1 MRGAISDGRP
11 YRDSYRKSHFKTTS
25 RSKAHQRLESGSIID
40 SPEIVATVVEVPIR
54 QTVVVMRFEP
64 QEGRVVE
71 HYHAEVEKI
80 VTANVSAA
88 KG

>member
-1 MRGAISDGRP
+1 MINM
-11 YRDSYRKSHFKTTS
+11 
-25 RSKAHQRLESGSIID
+25 LEF
-40 SPEIVATVVEVPIR
+40 VATVVGVRIR

-64 QEGRVVE
+64 KAEDLLE

-80 VTANVSAA
+80 VTAAVAAA

>member
-1 MRGAISDGRP
+1 M
-11 YRDSYRKSHFKTTS
+11 
-25 RSKAHQRLESGSIID
+25 
-40 SPEIVATVVEVPIR
+40 VEVRIR

-71 HYHAEVEKI
+71 HYRAEVEKI
-80 VTANVSAA
+80 VTATVSAA